1 MTTPD
6 ANKSVVRQYVKA
18 FDRGDTDGLRAVFT
32 ADAVVHGVLGS
43 AGIDAALS
51 IWQELHHAYRIELT
65 VDDMVAEGDRVA
77 VRYTERGRFVG
88 PFRGQEP
95 TGKAYQ
101 LVAMEWFAFRDGRVQ
116 ARWGARDSAALA
128 RQVGAAG

>member
-1 MTTPD
+1 
-6 ANKSVVRQYVKA
+6 
-18 FDRGDTDGLRAVFT
+18 
-32 ADAVVHGVLGS
+32 
-43 AGIDAALS
+43 
-51 IWQELHHAYRIELT
+51 
-65 VDDMVAEGDRVA
+65 MVAEGDRVA

-116 ARWGARDSAALA
+116 GRWGARDSAALA